1 MKYYFYQQSWM
12 FMKQNYQLLKKKIR
26 SFKLILSLK
35 INKTHLLLAV
45 FLPIQILLVQV
56 AANNPS
62 FIEQYYSN
70 GIYPYISSF
79 FRSILGWIP
88 FSFGDILLAFGLFV
102 FLRFLYRLI
111 KTKFKNFIPKIIHF
125 TAVVSLIYFCF
136 YLFWGLNYY
145 REPLAKNL
153 KYHQKKYT
161 TAQLLKVTEHII
173 EKLNYYQ
180 LKITQNDSLLVKN
193 PYSQKEMY
201 AMAVAGY
208 DHLSVDFPQLKYQYP
223 SVKSSLMS
231 LLQTYNGT
239 SGYLNP
245 LTGEAQVNDKI
256 PKTSY
261 PTTTCH
267 EMAHQIGFAAENEA
281 NFVGFLAAN
290 YNDDIYF
297 KYASYRMAFGYCIS
311 EIRKRDQEKSKEL
324 WKTVHNGVINDFN
337 ASYDFWQEYEN
348 PFEPLVKKGYN
359 AYLKANKQDKGV
371 ESYNYVV
378 DLLISYFE
386 TSRVL

>member
-1 MKYYFYQQSWM
+1 M
-12 FMKQNYQLLKKKIR
+12 
-26 SFKLILSLK
+26 
-35 INKTHLLLAV
+35 
-45 FLPIQILLVQV
+45 QI
-56 AANNPS
+56 AGKNPA
-62 FIEQYYSN
+62 FIESYYSN
-70 GIYPYISSF
+70 GFYPYISSF
-79 FRSILGWIP
+79 FRILLGWIP
-88 FSFGDILLAFGLFV
+88 FSVGDLLIAFALFIL
-102 FLRFLYRLI
+102 LRFLFLLI
-111 KTKFKNFIPKIIHF
+111 KTKFKNFVPKIVHF
-125 TAVVSLIYFCF
+125 IAVLSVIYFCF

-153 KYHQKKYT
+153 NYQQQKYT
-161 TAQLLKVTEHII
+161 TDQLTKVTKHII

-180 LKITQNDSLLVKN
+180 FKITKNDTLKVNN
-193 PYSQKEMY
+193 PYQPQEIYK
-201 AMAVAGY
+201 MAVSGY
-208 DHLSVDFPQLKYQYP
+208 DNLAKDFPQLKYQFS
-223 SVKSSLMS
+223 SVKSSSMS

-245 LTGEAQVNDKI
+245 LTGEAQLNDKI
-256 PKTSY
+256 PKSSY

-311 EIRKRDQEKSKEL
+311 EIRKRNPDLSKEL
-324 WKTVHNGVINDFN
+324 WQTVHKGIAKDFN
-337 ASYDFWQEYEN
+337 YSYLFWQAYKN

-359 AYLKANKQDKGV
+359 AYLKANKQAKGV
-371 ESYNYVV
+371 ASYNYVV

-386 TSRVL
+386 DSNKV

>member
-1 MKYYFYQQSWM
+1 M
-12 FMKQNYQLLKKKIR
+12 R
-26 SFKLILSLK
+26 
-35 INKTHLLLAV
+35 LAES
-45 FLPIQILLVQV
+45 
-56 AANNPS
+56 NPE
-62 FIEQYYSN
+62 FIEKYYSN

-79 FRSILGWIP
+79 FRIILGWIP
-88 FSFGDILLAFGLFV
+88 FSIGDLLIAFLLFTLV
-102 FLRFLYRLI
+102 RFLFRLI
-111 KTKFKNFIPKIIHF
+111 KNRFRNFVLKMIHF
-125 TAVVSLIYFCF
+125 IAILSVIYFCF

-153 KYHQKKYT
+153 NYKQEKYSTK
-161 TAQLLKVTEHII
+161 QLQTVTNHII

-180 LKITQNDSLLVKN
+180 LEITKNDTLKVEN
-193 PYSQKEMY
+193 TYQQKEMY
-201 AMAVAGY
+201 KMAVLGY
-208 DHLSVDFPQLKYQYP
+208 DNLSKDFPQLNYKFK

-245 LTGEAQVNDKI
+245 LTGEAQVNDRI

-290 YNDDIYF
+290 YNDNVYF

-311 EIRKRDQEKSKEL
+311 EIRKRDKEISKQL
-324 WKTVHNGVINDFN
+324 WQSVNKGIIKDFN
-337 ASYDFWQEYEN
+337 ASYRFWQTYKN
-348 PFEPLVKKGYN
+348 PFEPIVKKGYN
-359 AYLKANKQDKGV
+359 AYLKANKQAKGTD
-371 ESYNYVV
+371 SYNYVV

-386 TSRVL
+386 SKNNF

>member
-1 MKYYFYQQSWM
+1 M
-12 FMKQNYQLLKKKIR
+12 LLM
-26 SFKLILSLK
+26 
-35 INKTHLLLAV
+35 
-45 FLPIQILLVQV
+45 QIV
-56 AANNPS
+56 AKNPA
-62 FIEQYYSN
+62 FIEQHYSK

-79 FRSILGWIP
+79 FRIIFGWIP
-88 FSFGDILLAFGLFV
+88 FSIGDVLLAFGLFM

-111 KTKFKNFIPKIIHF
+111 TSRFKNFFPKIIHF
-125 TAVVSLIYFCF
+125 TAVLSVVYFCF

-153 KYHQKKYT
+153 NYQQKKYT
-161 TAQLLKVTEHII
+161 TNQLKEVTENII
-173 EKLNYYQ
+173 VELNKYQ
-180 LKITQNDSLLVKN
+180 LKITKNDTVQVYN
-193 PYSQKEMY
+193 PYQPEKMY
-201 AMAVAGY
+201 QMAVVGY
-208 DHLSVDFPQLKYQYP
+208 SNLAKDFPQLSYQFS

-290 YNDDIYF
+290 YNNDVYF

-311 EIRKRDQEKSKEL
+311 EIRKRDAELSKEL
-324 WKTVHNGVINDFN
+324 WQTVHKGIIKDFN
-337 ASYDFWQEYEN
+337 NSYDFWQAYKN

-359 AYLKANKQDKGV
+359 AYLKANKQTKGV
-371 ESYNYVV
+371 QSYNYVV

-386 TSRVL
+386 SAKVNSFS

>member
-1 MKYYFYQQSWM
+1 MKWNKKHIFLAI
-12 FMKQNYQLLKKKIR
+12 LLP
-26 SFKLILSLK
+26 
-35 INKTHLLLAV
+35 V
-45 FLPIQILLVQV
+45 QILLMKLV
-56 AANNPS
+56 AVNPK

-79 FRSILGWIP
+79 FRIILGWIP
-88 FSFGDILLAFGLFV
+88 FSFGDLLLGFGLFI
-102 FLRFLYRLI
+102 FIRFLYKLI
-111 KTKFKNFIPKIIHF
+111 KNRFKNFIPKIIHF
-125 TAVVSLIYFCF
+125 TAVLSVIYFCF
-136 YLFWGLNYY
+136 YIFWGLNYY

-153 KYHQKKYT
+153 GFSQSKYT
-161 TAQLLKVTEHII
+161 TEQLQKVTEQII
-173 EKLNYYQ
+173 QKLNVLQ
-180 LKITQNDSLLVKN
+180 FNITKNDTLKVEN
-193 PYSQKEMY
+193 PYQPKEMY
-201 AMAVAGY
+201 KMAISGY
-208 DHLSVDFPQLKYQYP
+208 DNLSKDFPQLQYKYT

-231 LLQTYNGT
+231 LLQSYNGT

-290 YNDDIYF
+290 YNNDIYF
-297 KYASYRMAFGYCIS
+297 KYASYRMAFIYCIT
-311 EIRKRDQEKSKEL
+311 EIRKRDRKLSKEL
-324 WKTVHNGVINDFN
+324 WKTVNKGIVKDFN
-337 ASYDFWQEYEN
+337 YSYVHWQQYKN

-371 ESYNYVV
+371 QSYNYVV

-386 TSRVL
+386 TSLHT

>member
-1 MKYYFYQQSWM
+1 MKWNKRHIF
-12 FMKQNYQLLKKKIR
+12 LA
-26 SFKLILSLK
+26 IL
-35 INKTHLLLAV
+35 
-45 FLPIQILLVQV
+45 LPIQMLLMQIIS
-56 AANNPS
+56 NNPAI
-62 FIEQYYSN
+62 IERYYSN

-79 FRSILGWIP
+79 FRILLGWIP
-88 FSFGDILLAFGLFV
+88 FSVGDLLIAFALFIFV
-102 FLRFLYRLI
+102 RFIFILI
-111 KTKFKNFIPKIIHF
+111 KSKFRNFIPKIVHF
-125 TAVVSLIYFCF
+125 LAVLSVIYFCF

-153 KYHQKKYT
+153 NYQQQKYT
-161 TAQLLKVTEHII
+161 TDQLTKVTKHII

-180 LKITQNDSLLVKN
+180 LKITKSDTLKVVN
-193 PYSQKEMY
+193 PYQQKEMY
-201 AMAVAGY
+201 KIAISGY
-208 DHLSVDFPQLKYQYP
+208 DNLAKDFPQLKYQFS
-223 SVKSSLMS
+223 SVKSSSMS

-245 LTGEAQVNDKI
+245 LTGEAQINDKI

-311 EIRKRDQEKSKEL
+311 EIRKRDSNLSKEL
-324 WKTVHNGVINDFN
+324 WLTVNKGIAKDFN
-337 ASYDFWQEYEN
+337 NSYLFWQAYKN

-359 AYLKANKQDKGV
+359 AYLKANKQTKGV
-371 ESYNYVV
+371 ASYNYVV

-386 TSRVL
+386 VSNKF

>member
-1 MKYYFYQQSWM
+1 MKT
-12 FMKQNYQLLKKKIR
+12 NKK
-26 SFKLILSLK
+26 
-35 INKTHLLLAV
+35 HLLIAIL
-45 FLPIQILLVQV
+45 LPIQILLIKL
-56 AANNPS
+56 ATEYPA

-70 GIYPYISSF
+70 GIYPPISSF
-79 FRSILGWIP
+79 LRIILGWIP
-88 FSFGDILLAFGLFV
+88 FSVGDVLLAFGLFI
-102 FLRFLYRLI
+102 FIRFIFRLI
-111 KTKFKNFIPKIIHF
+111 KSRFKNFIPKIIHF
-125 TAVVSLIYFCF
+125 TAILSVIYFCF

-153 KYHQKKYT
+153 EYQQQKYT
-161 TAQLLKVTEHII
+161 TEQLKKVTEHVIN
-173 EKLNYYQ
+173 KLNYYQ
-180 LKITQNDSLLVKN
+180 LKITNNDTLKVEN

-201 AMAVAGY
+201 NMATTGY
-208 DHLSVDFPQLKYQYP
+208 HNLSKDFPQLKYQHK

-231 LLQTYNGT
+231 LLQSYNGT
-239 SGYLNP
+239 AGYLNP
-245 LTGEAQVNDKI
+245 LIGEAQVSDKL

-290 YNDDIYF
+290 YNEDLYF

-311 EIRKRDQEKSKEL
+311 ELRKRDSAVSKEL
-324 WKTVHNGVINDFN
+324 WKTVNKGISKDFN
-337 ASYDFWQEYEN
+337 ASYTFWQQFKN

-359 AYLKANKQDKGV
+359 AYLKANNQDKGV
-371 ESYNYVV
+371 QSYNYVV

-386 TSRVL
+386 SSLEI

>member
-1 MKYYFYQQSWM
+1 MKW
-12 FMKQNYQLLKKKIR
+12 NKKHIIIA
-26 SFKLILSLK
+26 L
-35 INKTHLLLAV
+35 
-45 FLPIQILLVQV
+45 FLPVQIVLIQL
-56 AANNPS
+56 AAHNPS
-62 FIEQYYSN
+62 FIEKYYSN

-79 FRSILGWIP
+79 FRILLGWIP
-88 FSFGDILLAFGLFV
+88 FSFGDLLLAFGLFI
-102 FLRFLYRLI
+102 LIRFLYGLI
-111 KTKFKNFIPKIIHF
+111 KNRFKNFVPKIIHF
-125 TAVVSLIYFCF
+125 TAILSIIYFCF

-153 KYHQKKYT
+153 DYQQKKYT
-161 TAQLLKVTEHII
+161 TKQLQKVTEHII
-173 EKLNYYQ
+173 DKLNTYQ
-180 LKITQNDSLLVKN
+180 FKITKNDSLKVEN
-193 PYSQKEMY
+193 PYQQKEMY
-201 AMAVAGY
+201 NMAVNGY
-208 DHLSVDFPQLKYQYP
+208 DNLVKDFPQLKYQFK

-256 PKTSY
+256 PTTSY

-290 YNDDIYF
+290 YNQNQYF

-311 EIRKRDQEKSKEL
+311 EIRKRDRELSKEL
-324 WKTVHNGVINDFN
+324 WKTVNKGIIKDFN
-337 ASYDFWQEYEN
+337 ASYEFWQAYKN

-386 TSRVL
+386 ASLKTQ